1 MVPTTSGNPSEVS
14 NGPAS
19 ERTLGP
25 MSDDLLRHRKR
36 FPILDDTTY
45 LVNHSLGAMSDESS
59 EALAQYATEWAT
71 RGVRAWSEGWWDTP
85 VSVGNGLAPIVG
97 APAGSIAMVQNVAVA
112 QEVIASC
119 LTLHEPRNRVVFSEL
134 NFPSVM
140 YLWHNVPGAHIT
152 TVRSW
157 DGIGV
162 PTEAFLVAIDER
174 TAIVPLSHVLFRSGY
189 LQDVEQII
197 ARAHEMGAYVV
208 LDCYQSAGT
217 LPFSLE
223 DLDVDFA
230 VGGSVKW
237 LCGGPGAGWLY
248 VRPDLQ
254 EVFEPRFVGWQADQE
269 PFAFVPGK
277 IRYAEGIWRYLSGTP
292 NVPALYA
299 AAAGYRIIQE
309 VGVPAI
315 RERSLEMTDRL
326 IEFADEH
333 EIPVTSERH
342 RVRRGGTVTL
352 GVPNEAAVAETL
364 AAQDIIVDSRP
375 NAGVRVGPHFY
386 NSDEDLATFEKA
398 LLQILRK

>member
-1 MVPTTSGNPSEVS
+1 MV
-14 NGPAS
+14 
-19 ERTLGP
+19 
-25 MSDDLLRHRKR
+25 DDLLRLRKR
-36 FPILDDTTY
+36 FPILENTTY

-59 EALAQYATEWAT
+59 EALANFATEWAT
-71 RGVRAWSEGWWDTP
+71 RGVRAWAEGWWETP
-85 VSVGNGLAPIVG
+85 VTVGDTLAPIVG
-97 APAGSIAMVQNVAVA
+97 AAAGSIAMVQNVAVA

-140 YLWHNVPGAHIT
+140 YLWHRVLGAHVT

-162 PTEAFLVAIDER
+162 PTETFLAAIDER
-174 TAIVPLSHVLFRSGY
+174 TAIVPLSHVLFRSGF

-217 LPFSLE
+217 IPFSLE
-223 DLDVDFA
+223 ELDVDFA

-254 EVFEPRFVGWQADQE
+254 EVFEPRFVGWQADRE
-269 PFAFVPGK
+269 PFAFVPGE
-277 IRYAEGIWRYLSGTP
+277 IRYADGIWRYLSGTP

-299 AAAGYRIIQE
+299 AAAGYKIVTE

-326 IEFADEH
+326 IAFGDEH
-333 EIPVTSERH
+333 EIPISSARH
-342 RVRRGGTVTL
+342 RLRRGGTVTFN
-352 GVPNEAAVAETL
+352 VPNEGDVAKALED
-364 AAQDIIVDSRP
+364 QEIIVDSRP

-386 NSDEDLATFEKA
+386 NSDEDLETFENA
-398 LLQILRK
+398 LLDILKR

>member
-1 MVPTTSGNPSEVS
+1 MVPTPRGNPS
-14 NGPAS
+14 GRIQGG
-19 ERTLGP
+19 ERHLVDPVGAYTLG
-25 MSDDLLRHRKR
+25 MADDLLQYRSR
-36 FPILDDTTY
+36 FPILDSTTY
-45 LVNHSLGAMSDESS
+45 LVNHSLGAMCEASS
-59 EALAQYATEWAT
+59 EELARYAMQWAT
-71 RGVRAWSEGWWDTP
+71 RGVRAWAEGWWETP
-85 VSVGNGLAPIVG
+85 VTVGDELAPLVG
-97 APAGSIAMVQNVAVA
+97 APPGSIAMVQNVAVA

-140 YLWHNVPGAHIT
+140 YLWHKVPGAHVT

-162 PTEAFLVAIDER
+162 PTETFLAAIDER
-174 TAIVPLSHVLFRSGY
+174 TAVVPLSHVLFRSAF

-208 LDCYQSAGT
+208 LDCYQSAGA

-223 DLDVDFA
+223 ELDVDFA

-254 EVFEPRFVGWQADQE
+254 AVFEPRFVGWQADRE
-269 PFAFVPGK
+269 PFEFVPGE
-277 IRYAEGIWRYLSGTP
+277 IRYADGIWRFLSGTP

-299 AAAGYRIIQE
+299 AAAGYRVVKE
-309 VGVPAI
+309 AGVAAI

-326 IEFADEH
+326 IDFADEN
-333 EIPVTSERH
+333 EIPIASERH
-342 RVRRGGTVTL
+342 RLRRG
-352 GVPNEAAVAETL
+352 E
-364 AAQDIIVDSRP
+364 R
-375 NAGVRVGPHFY
+375 
-386 NSDEDLATFEKA
+386 
-398 LLQILRK
+398 